1 MLPIFAVALLAGC
14 AAGATKPP
22 VRPAT
27 SVTPCMPG
35 PPLAAKDLYAALEP
49 YAWSLYLREDEP
61 APPPTTYGTCRVER
75 NKVSAADG
83 TPVAELGCGVRILVP
98 GIVDELGLQVGARGQ
113 DVLDRAPKPLRPMT
127 CMGNGP
133 EQVRCMFERREDQD
147 TDGTWYVVAGSIS
160 EDVLTGRA
168 ARSYFAARRVV
179 EIEFSVWCH

>member
-1 MLPIFAVALLAGC
+1 MLAIFAVALLTGC
-14 AAGATKPP
+14 AAGATS
-22 VRPAT
+22 PAGPAAA
-27 SVTPCMPG
+27 SDTPCISG
-35 PPLAAKDLYAALEP
+35 SPLAAKDLHARLEP
-49 YAWSLYLREDEP
+49 YAWSLYLRDDEP
-61 APPPTTYGTCRVER
+61 GPPPTTFGTCKVVR

-113 DVLDRAPKPLRPMT
+113 DVLDRQPKPLRPMT
-127 CMGNGP
+127 CMANGAD
-133 EQVRCMFERREDQD
+133 QVRCMFARGENED
-147 TDGTWYVVAGSIS
+147 TDATWYVVAGSLS